1 MTNNEVNT
9 FKREQL
15 SKNTK
20 NIFYRLRQV
29 NYFELAE
36 YIILLILGRASLFG
50 SISPFCIAFFA
61 ATFPTQKKVYAIPF
75 ACIGILLG
83 GFGILSLKYFG
94 SLAIV
99 ATFSLLLGDELS
111 KRQWIY
117 GLIGSVSILINGII
131 YVFFDGFLLYDIFML
146 ITEGALTFLC
156 FFAFKRAAALIKTL
170 TNRKVLENEETL
182 SLVLLAAAVIL
193 SIASFPY
200 LSGAAHILC
209 SLIIMLLSLTGGAAI
224 SAMAGTLLGLVIST
238 SDVLPAQVVGIYSIC
253 AIASG
258 LLRRYGKWGVSG
270 GFLITNAIAVL
281 YFNSSTVTFIAYY
294 YILAAA
300 AILFVLPDRFL
311 SMFGAVA
318 RTPGL
323 QPADDVATRLKD
335 IVKRRLGEA
344 SESFS
349 ELSGIFKELIED
361 KITTDL
367 RDAGQVFEKT
377 AETVC
382 KNCSMSRYCWQK
394 NYNST
399 TKMLEKMFPIM
410 QERGYA
416 ADIDADVKFREDCL
430 HFNDFL
436 AALNKNYETYK
447 INLMWSGRV
456 LESRC
461 LVADQFEN
469 VSSVLNNISSQ
480 LDSDIAQDMH
490 LENKIAAALDRKGIA
505 AGNICLTSADGFEV
519 SMLVASCGGKLNCS
533 TTVAST
539 ISEALGVPMLRTGR
553 HCSDDICNLHF
564 REQERY
570 VTDIGLAQLTRD
582 DTKRSGDSLTYTLL
596 DNGKFVLALSDGMG
610 SGARANLQSTITVEL
625 IKRLL
630 SAGFDKDTSLKL
642 INSVLLTNTEEETF
656 ATVDMCLINLYTG
669 SLEFIK
675 IGAASSYIKSKNEVI
690 CIESSSLP
698 AGIIENPEADH
709 AVYSAHDGDYIIMAT
724 DGVID
729 VLEQSGKDA
738 VKEIITACNGSS
750 AQILAD
756 SLLLEAVRLSG
767 GKIKDDMTVLCAAIC
782 EVM

>member
-15 SKNTK
+15 SKSRQ
-20 NIFYRLRQV
+20 NILYRLRQV
-29 NYFELAE
+29 DYFELSE
-36 YIILLILGRASLFG
+36 YIILLILGRVAIFG
-50 SISPFCIAFFA
+50 SINPFCIAFFA
-61 ATFPTQKKVYAIPF
+61 ATFPAQKKVYAIPF
-75 ACIGILLG
+75 ACVGIILS

-99 ATFSLLLGDELS
+99 ATFALLLGNEIS
-111 KRQWIY
+111 KRPWIY
-117 GLIGSVSILINGII
+117 GLISSTSILLNGLI
-131 YVFFDGFLLYDIFML
+131 YVFFDGFLLYDVFML
-146 ITEGALTFLC
+146 ITESALTLLC
-156 FFAFKRAAALIKTL
+156 FFAFKRAAALLKTL
-170 TNRKVLENEETL
+170 KNRKILENEETL
-182 SLVLLAAAVIL
+182 SLILLAAAVIL
-193 SIASFPY
+193 SISSIPNM
-200 LSGAAHILC
+200 SGLAHILS

-253 AIASG
+253 AISSG

-270 GFLITNAIAVL
+270 GFLISNAIAVL

-300 AILFVLPDRFL
+300 AILFILPDRVL
-311 SMFGAVA
+311 SVFGAVA
-318 RTPGL
+318 RTPGF
-323 QPADDVATRLKD
+323 QPADDIASKLKT
-335 IVKRRLGEA
+335 IVKRRLNETSEA
-344 SESFS
+344 FS

-361 KITTDL
+361 KISTDL
-367 RDAGQVFEKT
+367 RDATQVFEKT
-377 AETVC
+377 ADTVC
-382 KNCSMSRYCWQK
+382 KTCSMSRYCWQK
-394 NYNST
+394 NYNNTS
-399 TKMLEKMFPIM
+399 KMLEKMLPVIK
-410 QERGYA
+410 ERGYA
-416 ADIDADVKFREDCL
+416 ADIDFSPKFREDCL
-430 HFNDFL
+430 KFGDFIS
-436 AALNKNYETYK
+436 ALNKNYEAYK

-461 LVADQFEN
+461 LVAEQFEN
-469 VSSVLNNISSQ
+469 VSSVLNNIGSQ
-480 LDSDIAQDMH
+480 LDSDIAQDMQ
-490 LENKIAAALDRKGIA
+490 LENKIAAALDRKGIS

-519 SMLVASCGGKLNCS
+519 SMLSASCGGKLNCS
-533 TTVAST
+533 TTVAAT
-539 ISEALGVPMLRTGR
+539 ISEALGVPMLRTSR
-553 HCSDDICNLHF
+553 SCSDEVCKLHF

-582 DTKRSGDSLTYTLL
+582 DTKRTGDSLTYTLL

-630 SAGFDKDTSLKL
+630 GAGFDKDTSLKL

-656 ATVDMCLINLYTG
+656 ATVDMCLVNLYTG

-675 IGAASSYIKSKNEVI
+675 IGAANSYIKSKNDVI

-698 AGIIENPEADH
+698 AGIVENPEADC
-709 AVYSAHDGDYIIMAT
+709 AIYSANNGDYIIMAT

-729 VLEQSGKDA
+729 VLERSGKDA
-738 VKEIITACNGSS
+738 VKEIITACNSSS